1 MESIALLSLLS
12 AQVRAPY
19 INEPSSLSDKCR
31 WRSLHIEENDYRECI
46 EILGGVP
53 LSRYVL
59 SGRTGR
65 FVT

>member
-1 MESIALLSLLS
+1 MESVALLSLLS
-12 AQVRAPY
+12 AQVRALY
-19 INEPSSLSDKCR
+19 INEPSSLSDRRC
-31 WRSLHIEENDYRECI
+31 WRSLHIEDIDYRESV

-53 LSRYVL
+53 LSRFF